1 MELAQFAKTSKLI
14 YEKEIVE
21 EFLEMI
27 KVNIIT
33 QIPEYD
39 DEDDEIFKVRNLE
52 ISVGGTCCGVSGGLV
67 GFVRL
72 LIGSGMVSDW
82 PKTPTKPHMKIDRWV
97 DRKKLSIPS
106 YQNPSLKDGLPTL
119 TYS

>member
-52 ISVGGTCCGVSGGLV
+52 I
-67 GFVRL
+67 
-72 LIGSGMVSDW
+72 
-82 PKTPTKPHMKIDRWV
+82 P
-97 DRKKLSIPS
+97 
-106 YQNPSLKDGLPTL
+106 L
-119 TYS
+119 T

>member
-1 MELAQFAKTSKLI
+1 VEPLFLAKIKYCKELYSFRSKEPDDVRKRNHKTETIMELAQFAKTSKLI

-39 DEDDEIFKVRNLE
+39 DDDDEIFKVRNLE
-52 ISVGGTCCGVSGGLV
+52 ISVT
-67 GFVRL
+67 
-72 LIGSGMVSDW
+72 
-82 PKTPTKPHMKIDRWV
+82 
-97 DRKKLSIPS
+97 
-106 YQNPSLKDGLPTL
+106 
-119 TYS
+119 